1 MLETTYNPSAMEC
14 HWYPIWEQSGYFRPS
29 NHGSPYCIMLPPP
42 NVTGTLHMGH
52 GFQMTLMDALIRY
65 HRMRG
70 ENVLWQAG
78 TDHAGIATQM
88 VVERQLI
95 AAGQSRLELGRDA
108 FIEKVW
114 EWKGQSDGNIKR
126 QMRRLGC
133 SADWSRERFTLDES
147 ICLAVQEV
155 FIKLHD
161 EGLIYRGKRLVN
173 WDPILQTAVSDLE
186 VVQEEQQGQL
196 WYLRYPLVDSDA
208 YIVVATSRPETL
220 FGDVAI
226 AVHPDDTRYQQ
237 LIGKFVKLPLTDRT
251 IPIIADTMVETEFGT
266 GCVKITPAHDFNDYA
281 VGQRHQLPLINI
293 LTSDAHLNDN
303 VPATY
308 RGMDRAL
315 ARKQVVEELQA
326 QNLIEKIENHVN
338 KIPKGDRTGAILEPF
353 LTDQWFVKAEVLAK
367 PALAAVK
374 NGEIKFVPESWNK
387 TYYQWLENIQDWCIS
402 RQLWWGHRIPAWYDA
417 EGHAYVGRN
426 ERDVREKYHLAAD
439 LPLKQDNDVLDTW
452 FSSALWPFATL
463 DWPEQTIELKTF
475 YPTDVLVTG
484 FDIIFF
490 WVARMVM
497 MGLHFTGKVPFRE
510 IYITG
515 LIRDAE
521 GQKMSKSKGNV
532 LDPID
537 LIDGIDLSSLVE
549 KRTAG
554 LMQPAMAKRIG
565 ENTKKEFP
573 QGISA
578 FGADA
583 VRFTYCA
590 LATTGRD
597 IRFDLARTEGYRN
610 FCNKLWNA
618 ARFVLMNTENQPIGG
633 DDAVLSLPDHW
644 ILSRLQDTIEK
655 ANLAFTSYRFD
666 LLAQALYEF
675 TWNEYCD
682 WYLEFTKPIL
692 YSPNSSDAEKRG
704 TRQTLIQVL
713 ETLLRLIHPLM
724 PFITEEIWQSVK
736 SFAGITG
743 DTIMLQPYPFADK
756 KLRNIEVDAEV
767 IWLKKVILGIRQIR
781 GEMNIA
787 PKITIPLL
795 LNKATDED
803 LKRLKPCRDLLM
815 TLAKIESITVL
826 SAEDTLPL
834 TATAIADQL
843 ELHIPLAGLID
854 VNAEATRLR
863 KEITKLQQEC
873 DNAQKRLDN
882 PNYVAKAPAA
892 VVAKEKEKVTELNI
906 TIGKLEQ
913 QLLRLA
919 SINQSA

>member
-1 MLETTYNPSAMEC
+1 MLETTYNPSAMEL
-14 HWYPIWEQSGYFRPS
+14 HWYPVWEHAGYFRPS
-29 NHGSPYCIMLPPP
+29 GHGTPYCIMLPPP

-95 AAGQSRLELGRDA
+95 AEGNSRLDLGRDA
-108 FIEKVW
+108 FIERVW
-114 EWKGQSDGNIKR
+114 EWKGQSDGNIKQ

-133 SADWSRERFTLDES
+133 SADWSRERFTLDDS

-155 FIKLHD
+155 FIHLY
-161 EGLIYRGKRLVN
+161 EEELIYRGKRLVN

-196 WYLRYPLVDSDA
+196 WHIRYPLVGSDG

-220 FGDVAI
+220 FGDVAV
-226 AVHPDDTRYQQ
+226 AVHPDDARYKH
-237 LIGKFVKLPLTDRT
+237 LIGKQVKLPLTERT
-251 IPIIADTMVETEFGT
+251 IPVIADAMVETEFGT

-293 LTSDAHLNDN
+293 LTPDAHLNN
-303 VPATY
+303 EVPARY
-308 RGMDRAL
+308 RGMDRYL
-315 ARKQVVEELQA
+315 ARDHVVQDLQT
-326 QNLIEKIENHVN
+326 QHLIEKIENHLN
-338 KIPKGDRTGAILEPF
+338 KIPKGDRSGAVIEPF
-353 LTDQWFVKAEVLAK
+353 LTDQWFVKADVLAK
-367 PALAAVK
+367 PALDAVK
-374 NGEIKFVPESWNK
+374 NGKIKFVPETWSK

-402 RQLWWGHRIPAWYDA
+402 RQLWWGHRIPAWYDSQGN
-417 EGHAYVGRN
+417 EYVGRN
-426 ERDVREKYHLAAD
+426 ENEIRKKYNLARDLS
-439 LPLKQDNDVLDTW
+439 LKQDNDVLDTW

-463 DWPEQTIELKTF
+463 DWPEETIELKTF
-475 YPTDVLVTG
+475 YPTNVLVTG

-490 WVARMVM
+490 WVARMIM

-510 IYITG
+510 VYITG

-537 LIDGIDLSSLVE
+537 LIDGIHLDNLVA
-549 KRTAG
+549 KRISG
-554 LMQPAMAKRIG
+554 LMQPAMAKRIA
-565 ENTKKEFP
+565 ENTEKEFP
-573 QGISA
+573 RGIPA

-597 IRFDLARTEGYRN
+597 IRYDLARTEGYRN

-618 ARFVLMNTENQPIGG
+618 SRFVLMNTENQPIGG
-633 DDAVLSLPDHW
+633 DDVILSLADRW
-644 ILSRLQDTIEK
+644 ILSRLQDTIERVNQSF
-655 ANLAFTSYRFD
+655 ANYRFD
-666 LLAQALYEF
+666 LLAQAIYEF

-692 YSPNSSDAEKRG
+692 NSPNSSDAEKRG

-713 ETLLRLIHPLM
+713 ETLLRLTHPLM

-736 SFAGITG
+736 KLSGKKDA
-743 DTIMLQPYPFADK
+743 TIMLQAYPSADK
-756 KLRNIEVDAEV
+756 KLRNIEVEAEV
-767 IWLKKVILGIRQIR
+767 TWLQKVILGIRQIR
-781 GEMNIA
+781 GEMNIS
-787 PKITIPLL
+787 PKQTIPLL
-795 LNKATDED
+795 LNKATPED
-803 LKRLKPCRDLLM
+803 LKRLEPCRNLLM
-815 TLAKIESITVL
+815 TLAKIESIKVL
-826 SAEDTLPL
+826 SANDTLPP

-854 VNAEATRLR
+854 IDAETARLR
-863 KEITKLQQEC
+863 KEILKLQQER
-873 DNAQKRLDN
+873 DVAKKRLDN

-892 VVAKEKEKVTELNI
+892 VVNKEKEKVTELTSI
-906 TIGKLEQ
+906 IAKLEQ
-913 QLLRLA
+913 QLQRLA
-919 SINQSA
+919 SIN